1 MMWAINNAS
10 IFLLVSSLW
19 METTRGFTSSSM
31 VTTSMSKA
39 NALHSETRN
48 QSNTRRHEKP
58 GWLDDAMEGIPS
70 GEFDAESYR
79 NGVVL
84 KSGIGGFS
92 VDSELG
98 FVCILVANNESNDEQ
113 NWIPAIISPV
123 DKDRPKSAE
132 ALTCVQLAGG
142 LDLGTAILPP
152 NSLTKLVQDHM
163 AEEEDDNGISST
175 ARLSLKKVTA
185 MPNPD
190 ANDDATINIEEDTE
204 EIVATTPERDQAI
217 LETIPKVEKAVKTL
231 PGLEEST
238 TEDVTKAVRRFADS
252 NGLVDRTAFSS
263 ILDAL
268 RECNSPSTS
277 LASPVFRMEVSVIDE
292 GGISQASIETS
303 NAMVAVGLAMRYK
316 VNVDVEEIG
325 QHTRGGT
332 GKDALFERFP
342 EFRPIQ
348 ELNED
353 SKVIDG
359 FIPSMFEKSK
369 LDNDMK
375 SD

>member
-1 MMWAINNAS
+1 VATS
-10 IFLLVSSLW
+10 I
-19 METTRGFTSSSM
+19 
-31 VTTSMSKA
+31 SKP
-39 NALHSETRN
+39 NALHSETRKL
-48 QSNTRRHEKP
+48 SSTRLHEKP

-70 GEFDAESYR
+70 GGFDAESYR

-84 KSGIGGFS
+84 KSGIAGFS

-98 FVCILVANNESNDEQ
+98 FVCLLVANNEGDDEQ
-113 NWIPAIISPV
+113 NWIPAVISPV

-163 AEEEDDNGISST
+163 AEEDDGDEISAT

-185 MPNPD
+185 LPNPD
-190 ANDDATINIEEDTE
+190 ANDDTTLNIEEDTE

-217 LETIPKVEKAVKTL
+217 LETIPKIEKAVKTL
-231 PGLEEST
+231 PGLEAST

-252 NGLVDRTAFSS
+252 NGMVDRTAFSS

-268 RECNSPSTS
+268 RESNSASMS
-277 LASPVFRMEVSVIDE
+277 LASPVFRMDVSIIDE

-303 NAMVAVGLAMRYK
+303 NAMVAIGLAMRYK
-316 VNVDVEEIG
+316 VTVDIEEID
-325 QHTRGGT
+325 QHTQGGT

-342 EFRPIQ
+342 EFRPMQ